1 MRVTPQDAAVLWQ
14 KYSSIPTS
22 FAIGTA
28 TVESDFD
35 PLCTTIER
43 GGASPTSKGLYQV
56 NDGEAASVGEPGA
69 DLLDAETCTRV
80 YANLAAGR
88 LETLRGWGAREPDIW
103 AYLGLAHNQGMGAA
117 QTTIQNYGAD
127 WDAYKARN
135 PGARINRYGDYCLTG
150 GPRYHEVGG
159 TDPSDAVNDL
169 LGGLFGIW
177 PDASDSPS
185 LDGAVDS
192 SFPVAALALGAAAIL
207 LMVVS

>member
-1 MRVTPQDAAVLWQ
+1 MRVTPSDAAALWS

-69 DLLDAETCTRV
+69 NLLDPETCTRV

-88 LETLRGWGAREPDIW
+88 LESLRSWGASEPDIW
-103 AYLGLAHNQGMGAA
+103 AYLGLAHNQGLAA
-117 QTTIQNYGAD
+117 AHTTIGNYGAD
-127 WDAYKARN
+127 WNAYKARN
-135 PGARINRYGDYCLTG
+135 PDARINRYGDYCITG
-150 GPRYHEVGG
+150 GPRFHEV
-159 TDPSDAVNDL
+159 DNANPSDAVNDL

-185 LDGAVDS
+185 LDGVTDS
-192 SFPVAALALGAAAIL
+192 SIPVAALIIGGAAIAF
-207 LMVVS
+207 MVLS